1 MAVRFFVVCL
11 ALAFIVVSGA
21 WAQSSTAPET
31 DEPLDDSLRV
41 EIVDEAFTGL
51 SILQGGGELL
61 SNTSVVK
68 LDDLYWLWLI
78 QHEFNIDEEYILPV
92 SGRIDLPEGQ
102 YIADSYTGS
111 LQIDAIS
118 QNCDR
123 RNLTTYDE
131 FVLFCDGWFDW
142 TIENSR
148 TSFQILGLRQ
158 KNPVSNQDVLI
169 SENVYSIELNAGK
182 AFEIS
187 PGMLLEDDSWLV
199 LALPKLCA
207 DHLNNLRC
215 LGARFYLAEGDY
227 RFTTSAFSIDELL
240 DFINGEFYE
249 VSQGCDRP
257 NITLDSEIVVF
268 CDSWV
273 DLELTTYGNI
283 IIIVRVDKISSA
295 SPKEN

>member
-1 MAVRFFVVCL
+1 MLPPVATSKKCSSRACAGPDLWLCAFLSYAL

-111 LQIDAIS
+111 FQIDAIS

-131 FVLFCDGWFDW
+131 FAAL
-142 TIENSR
+142 
-148 TSFQILGLRQ
+148 LR
-158 KNPVSNQDVLI
+158 
-169 SENVYSIELNAGK
+169 
-182 AFEIS
+182 
-187 PGMLLEDDSWLV
+187 WLV
-199 LALPKLCA
+199 
-207 DHLNNLRC
+207 R
-215 LGARFYLAEGDY
+215 
-227 RFTTSAFSIDELL
+227 L
-240 DFINGEFYE
+240 D
-249 VSQGCDRP
+249 DRK
-257 NITLDSEIVVF
+257 F
-268 CDSWV
+268 K
-273 DLELTTYGNI
+273 NI
-283 IIIVRVDKISSA
+283 IPNSWFKTKKSCQQSRCTDK
-295 SPKEN
+295 

>member
-123 RNLTTYDE
+123 RNLTAYDE

-182 AFEIS
+182 TFEIS

-257 NITLDSEIVVF
+257 NITLDSENVVF

-283 IIIVRVDKISSA
+283 TIIVRVDKISSA
-295 SPKEN
+295 SPEEN

>member
-1 MAVRFFVVCL
+1 MAVRFFIVCL

-111 LQIDAIS
+111 FQIDAIS

-207 DHLNNLRC
+207 EHLNNLRC

-257 NITLDSEIVVF
+257 NITLGSENIVF

-295 SPKEN
+295 SPEEN

>member
-102 YIADSYTGS
+102 YITDSYTGS

>member
-1 MAVRFFVVCL
+1 MAVRFFIVCL

-207 DHLNNLRC
+207 EHLNNLRC

-257 NITLDSEIVVF
+257 NITLDSENIVF

-295 SPKEN
+295 SPEEN

>member
-158 KNPVSNQDVLI
+158 KIL
-169 SENVYSIELNAGK
+169 
-182 AFEIS
+182 
-187 PGMLLEDDSWLV
+187 
-199 LALPKLCA
+199 
-207 DHLNNLRC
+207 
-215 LGARFYLAEGDY
+215 
-227 RFTTSAFSIDELL
+227 SAIKM
-240 DFINGEFYE
+240 
-249 VSQGCDRP
+249 C
-257 NITLDSEIVVF
+257 
-268 CDSWV
+268 
-273 DLELTTYGNI
+273 
-283 IIIVRVDKISSA
+283 
-295 SPKEN
+295 

>member
-207 DHLNNLRC
+207 EHLNNLRC